1 MPGASRFT
9 LRIGRESEGDFCMDR
24 YRVFAALLLA
34 MALLSGCATPTA
46 KIHYTL
52 KEHPDSRPLRQVVLL
67 PVDVDVKEMSAGGVE
82 EEVPDWSLKAE
93 ENIRSALLIATGQ
106 EGGCCVTRAVDSSSL
121 TPEERE
127 SLEEHLAL
135 FNTVAAN
142 AMWVDLPGNSA
153 WHFKSEKFDYT
164 LGDGLSF
171 LKTRYGIDAG
181 LIILGEDVVS
191 TGGRKAMAILAAAGG
206 LYVPLGHTILVGGL
220 VDFETGDLLWLN
232 HTVSAGNADL
242 RDPASSLN
250 LARKLMEDYPGMRA
264 LTGSTPSTGD

>member
-1 MPGASRFT
+1 M
-9 LRIGRESEGDFCMDR
+9 ER
-24 YRVFAALLLA
+24 YRGFAALLLA

-52 KEHPDSRPLRQVVLL
+52 KEHPDSRPLQQVVLL
-67 PVDVDVKEMSAGGVE
+67 PVDVNVKEMSAGGVE
-82 EEVPDWSLKAE
+82 EEVPEWSRKAE
-93 ENIRSALLIATGQ
+93 ENIRSALLIARGS
-106 EGGCCVTRAVDSSSL
+106 EGGCCVTRMVDSSSL

-153 WHFKSEKFDYT
+153 WHFKSEHFDYT

-181 LIILGEDVVS
+181 LIILGEDVVT

-206 LYVPLGHTILVGGL
+206 SMSRWDTRY
-220 VDFETGDLLWLN
+220 W
-232 HTVSAGNADL
+232 SAGWWTSKPATCCGSTT
-242 RDPASSLN
+242 RCPQAMRICVIRSPAWPSPAS
-250 LARKLMEDYPGMRA
+250 
-264 LTGSTPSTGD
+264 

>member
-1 MPGASRFT
+1 M
-9 LRIGRESEGDFCMDR
+9 ER
-24 YRVFAALLLA
+24 YRGFAALLLA

-52 KEHPDSRPLRQVVLL
+52 KEHPDSRPLQQVVLL
-67 PVDVDVKEMSAGGVE
+67 PVDVNVKEMSAGGVE
-82 EEVPDWSLKAE
+82 EEVPEWSRKAE
-93 ENIRSALLIATGQ
+93 ENIRSALLIARGS
-106 EGGCCVTRAVDSSSL
+106 EGGCCVTRMVDSSSL

-153 WHFKSEKFDYT
+153 WHFKSEHFDYT

-171 LKTRYGIDAG
+171 LKTRYGVDAG
-181 LIILGEDVVS
+181 LIILGEDVVT

-206 LYVPLGHTILVGGL
+206 LYVPLGHSILVGGL

-232 HTVSAGNADL
+232 HTVSTGNADL
-242 RDPASSLN
+242 RDPESCLA
-250 LARKLMEDYPGMRA
+250 LARKLMENYPGMRA
-264 LTGSTPSTGD
+264 LAVSKSSAGD